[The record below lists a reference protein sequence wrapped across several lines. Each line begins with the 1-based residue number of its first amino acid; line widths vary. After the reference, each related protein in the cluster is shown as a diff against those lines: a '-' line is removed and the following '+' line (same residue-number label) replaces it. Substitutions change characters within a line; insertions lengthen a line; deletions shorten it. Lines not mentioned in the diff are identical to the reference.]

1 MSNAVLHT
9 SENLRTLSRNANV
22 NPVSSTASFV
32 ASFVAS
38 FIEESFGGVS
48 IVDSSFVD
56 ASFVDASPFYVPRD
70 IIFVSFRVVTL
81 LESS

>member
-9 SENLRTLSRNANV
+9 SENLRTLSQNANV

-32 ASFVAS
+32 ASFISTSFVES
-38 FIEESFGGVS
+38 FIEESFVDAS
-48 IVDSSFVD
+48 IVD
-56 ASFVDASPFYVPRD
+56 ASLLYMPRN
-70 IIFVSFRVVTL
+70 IIFVFFGVVTL

>member
-9 SENLRTLSRNANV
+9 SENLHTLSWNANV

-32 ASFVAS
+32 ASFVSTSFVKS
-38 FIEESFGGVS
+38 FIEESFVNAS
-48 IVDSSFVD
+48 IVDASSL
-56 ASFVDASPFYVPRD
+56 YVPRD
-70 IIFVSFRVVTL
+70 IIFVFFGVVTL